1 MKTQKPLWQKLFKL
15 HLTLLVLLRGFIS
28 PSIILS
34 QTTLLTKSEEKPDFS
49 GEGRS
54 GRQTSLDSR
63 GNCPPGAIAALMPT
77 SNWGTTV
84 TEHPALW
91 FYVPYYS
98 QQVAQGEFV
107 LQDKERNDIKRLS
120 FNLPK
125 TPGLVSVK
133 VPISLKISHW
143 YRWYFKIYCQKEA
156 SKPPVFVQG
165 WIQRIALTSE
175 LENQLKKANL
185 RKDLVYTV
193 NQIWYDAVAELAEEL
208 IDNPTDNS
216 LRQAWL
222 KLLSANGVHLE
233 RLSQLPLMGSVI
245 FIPNCQ
251 FSLCP

>member
-1 MKTQKPLWQKLFKL
+1 MKTQKLLCQKLFKL
-15 HLTLLVLLRGFIS
+15 PLILLVLLQGFIC

-34 QTTLLTKSEEKPDFS
+34 QTTLLTKSEEKPPDFA

-63 GNCPPGAIAALMPT
+63 GNCPLGAIAALMPI

-84 TEHPALW
+84 TEHPTLW
-91 FYVPYYS
+91 FYVPYS
-98 QQVAQGEFV
+98 SEQVAQGEFV
-107 LQDKERNDIKRLS
+107 LQDEERYDIKRLS

-133 VPISLKISHW
+133 VPTSLKIDQW

-156 SKPPVFVQG
+156 SKPPIFVQG
-165 WIQRIALTSE
+165 WIQRVALTSE

-185 RKDLVYTV
+185 RKDVVYTA

-208 IDNPTDNS
+208 INNPTDNS
-216 LRQAWL
+216 LRQAWFN
-222 KLLSANGVHLE
+222 LLSVNGVSLE
-233 RLSQLPLMGSVI
+233 ILSQETLVGSVI
-245 FIPNCQ
+245 FIPN
-251 FSLCP
+251 